1 MKNKQQ
7 EGKVGYDNDDD
18 INMNTTI
25 ILSTVYPTVITILYI
40 VKNYSK

>member
-7 EGKVGYDNDDD
+7 EGKVGYDNDD
-18 INMNTTI
+18 INMNTKI